1 MVRLRGV
8 LLVGIFEREKTS
20 TGKKKSKLGK
30 RSPIF
35 FFQNI
40 STVTREGFFLFFG
53 SWLRGGIFPSDSSD
67 QVHQHWSRRLCFF
80 FFFLKYLNWKHWAV
94 RTPLFS
100 FSYIFFSNGKVFDQ
114 SEISTWLVVKLSTKW
129 KAIRTK
135 NSLQKNPLQ
144 GSMPS
149 SLHLVC
155 LVSEVP
161 YSGSHC
167 L

>member
-1 MVRLRGV
+1 MTRC
-8 LLVGIFEREKTS
+8 TS
-20 TGKKKSKLGK
+20 TG
-30 RSPIF
+30 PAFMF
-35 FFQNI
+35 FFI
-40 STVTREGFFLFFG
+40 SQLEAL
-53 SWLRGGIFPSDSSD
+53 SSADS
-67 QVHQHWSRRLCFF
+67 VVFF
-80 FFFLKYLNWKHWAV
+80 FVY
-94 RTPLFS
+94 
-100 FSYIFFSNGKVFDQ
+100 FFSNGNVFDQ

-135 NSLQKNPLQ
+135 NSLPKNKMQ

-155 LVSEVP
+155 LVSELP

>member
-8 LLVGIFEREKTS
+8 LLVGIFETEKTS

-40 STVTREGFFLFFG
+40 STVTREGVFLFFG

-80 FFFLKYLNWKHWAV
+80 LKISQLEALSSADSVVFFFVYFFFLMARFLTNLRSALGW
-94 RTPLFS
+94 S
-100 FSYIFFSNGKVFDQ
+100 
-114 SEISTWLVVKLSTKW
+114 
-129 KAIRTK
+129 
-135 NSLQKNPLQ
+135 
-144 GSMPS
+144 
-149 SLHLVC
+149 
-155 LVSEVP
+155 
-161 YSGSHC
+161 
-167 L
+167 